1 MTHAPPPR
9 RDVIAAVIFDWGGTL
24 SEFVDAELVDAWRL
38 AARHLDPAHEDE
50 IAARLVRVE
59 ADFWAT
65 TSSHQRSA
73 TLADLLATAAGELRL
88 DVAEALLEEAAVR
101 HLDAWT
107 PHIRHDP
114 DAVRTLAELRADGL
128 RIAML
133 SNTHW
138 PRTFHERFLERDGLV
153 DLIDARLYTSEMPFQ
168 KPHRSAFLAAA
179 EAVGVD
185 PHQAVFVGDRPWDD
199 ISGAQTAGMRTVL
212 RPNPV
217 APDIAGIE
225 PDARITRLPELVH
238 LVRRWG
244 AGD

>member
-1 MTHAPPPR
+1 MTG
-9 RDVIAAVIFDWGGTL
+9 IAAVIFDWGGTL

-38 AARHLDPAHEDE
+38 AARHIDPAHEDE

-73 TLADLLATAAGELRL
+73 TLADLLARAAIDLGL

-114 DAVRTLAELRADGL
+114 DAVPALTALRDAGL
-128 RIAML
+128 RIGML

-138 PRTFHERFLERDGLV
+138 PRSFHERFLARDGLV

-168 KPHRSAFLAAA
+168 KPHPSAFQAAA
-179 EAVGVD
+179 EALDVA
-185 PHQAVFVGDRPWDD
+185 PAEAVFVGDRPWDD
-199 ISGAQTAGMRTVL
+199 ISGAKSTGMRTVL
-212 RPNPV
+212 RPNPF
-217 APDIAGIE
+217 APDIDGIE
-225 PDARITRLPELVH
+225 PDARITRLPELVG
-238 LVRRWG
+238 LVRTWSAGG
-244 AGD
+244 AG

>member
-1 MTHAPPPR
+1 MTG
-9 RDVIAAVIFDWGGTL
+9 IAAVIFDWGGTL

-38 AARHLDPAHEDE
+38 AARHIDPAHKDE
-50 IAARLVRVE
+50 IAERLVRVE

-73 TLADLLATAAGELRL
+73 TLADLLARAAIDLGL

-114 DAVRTLAELRADGL
+114 DAVPALTALRDAGL
-128 RIAML
+128 RIGML

-138 PRTFHERFLERDGLV
+138 PRSFHERFLARDGLV

-168 KPHRSAFLAAA
+168 KPHASAFQAAA
-179 EAVGVD
+179 EALDVA
-185 PHQAVFVGDRPWDD
+185 PAEAVFVGDRPWDD
-199 ISGAQTAGMRTVL
+199 ISGAKSTGMRTVL
-212 RPNPV
+212 RPNPF
-217 APDIAGIE
+217 APDIDGIE
-225 PDARITRLPELVH
+225 PDARITRLPELVD
-238 LVRRWG
+238 LVLTNWLQ
-244 AGD
+244 